1 MTAQP
6 TPTRDRLRKAPSK
19 DVVLDVRGLR
29 VHYETPSG
37 DVIAVNGINFQVRR
51 GETLGLVGESG
62 CGKTTAAM
70 SILRLVQ
77 PPGRIVSGEVL
88 IEGTDMVRLS
98 ERRLREVRWRDAA
111 LIPQGAM
118 NSLNPIMK
126 IKDQIA
132 DGIIAHESGHPRR
145 ELKGR
150 IFELLGMVGLPGRV
164 YNMYPHE
171 LSGGMKQRVC
181 IAMAIALNPTLIIAD
196 EPTSALDVVVQRIIG
211 QTLLDVKELL
221 DVSMILIGH
230 DMGLQAQLVDRLAV
244 MYAGNIVEI
253 APVVS
258 AFADPL
264 HPYTQLLIASIPSIK
279 ERKPLKV
286 TEGLTHDLR
295 RPPPGCIFQF
305 RCPYVMEVCR
315 QVAPPLK
322 EYKPDH
328 FAACHLYEPTVTGG
342 QRVAGV
348 GGGAGSDTPETRL
361 PHAVAADNIGSNIAD
376 TLAPPDGDD
385 RRTTSHVSTDPRN
398 P

>member
-1 MTAQP
+1 MTA
-6 TPTRDRLRKAPSK
+6 TSNVVRSDEARSK
-19 DVVLDVRGLR
+19 REAVLDVRGLR
-29 VHYETPSG
+29 VHYETPGG

-77 PPGRIVSGEVL
+77 PPGRIVGGQVL
-88 IEGTDMVRLS
+88 INGTDMVRLN
-98 ERRLREVRWRDAA
+98 EQELRQLRWNEAA

-126 IKDQIA
+126 IKDQIG
-132 DGIIAHESGHPRR
+132 DGITAHEPGRSRR
-145 ELKGR
+145 ELKNR
-150 IFELLGMVGLPGRV
+150 ILQLLTMVGLPSRV

-181 IAMAIALNPTLIIAD
+181 IAMAIALNPPLIIAD
-196 EPTSALDVVVQRIIG
+196 EPTSALDVVVQRIVG
-211 QTLLDVKELL
+211 QTLLEVKRLL

-244 MYAGNIVEI
+244 MYAGNMVEI
-253 APVVS
+253 APVEG
-258 AFADPL
+258 AFAEPL

-279 ERKPLKV
+279 ERKPLRV

-305 RCPYVMEVCR
+305 RCPHVMDICR
-315 QVAPPLK
+315 KVAPPLK
-322 EYKPDH
+322 EYRPDH
-328 FAACHLYEPTVTGG
+328 FAACHLYEV
-342 QRVAGV
+342 
-348 GGGAGSDTPETRL
+348 DTP
-361 PHAVAADNIGSNIAD
+361 AQAA
-376 TLAPPDGDD
+376 
-385 RRTTSHVSTDPRN
+385 RTSSHVSAPAGN